1 MLAFVWTQ
9 NRDGR
14 NLWTLYGSPFLYKF
28 LGSENYPRV
37 VLLVGYITF
46 FS

>member
-1 MLAFVWTQ
+1 M
-9 NRDGR
+9 DS
-14 NLWTLYGSPFLYKF
+14 LWSPFLYEF
-28 LGSENYPRV
+28 LGSENYPQV